1 MMEMDGWQILI
12 AIGGPLAALVSF
24 AGMAWRTW
32 VVPMRRAHELDV
44 KAREEIAIWRALV
57 DRRFEAIDAR
67 LDRHEKRDDRMF
79 AALDRINGQLQDILE
94 RLSNIEGRL
103 KG

>member
-1 MMEMDGWQILI
+1 MTEMDGWQILI
-12 AIGGPLAALVSF
+12 AIGGPLAAMASC

-57 DRRFEAIDAR
+57 DRKFEAIDER
-67 LDRHEKRDDRMF
+67 MDRHERRDDRMF
-79 AALDRINGQLQDILE
+79 AALDRINEQLQDIA
-94 RLSNIEGRL
+94 RAVATIKGQL
-103 KG
+103 KE